1 MTILLIAHLL
11 LIATGTGM
19 SFANFQNVRFAHGQS
34 GDGAKALQGL
44 RRIMGMF
51 GDMIIAGIWVTG
63 LSLAWMKVAAGEGD
77 FNAAFYIKMALVVLL
92 TVCHAMARRTG
103 GQIART
109 GDYAGLLGKL
119 ELYIAGLWL
128 AASMAIVMAVL
139 AFGA

>member
-34 GDGAKALQGL
+34 GDGARALQGL

-63 LSLAWMKVAAGEGD
+63 LALAWMKVAAGEGD
-77 FNAAFYIKMALVVLL
+77 FNAAFYAKMAFVVVL
-92 TVCHAMARRTG
+92 TGCHGLARRTG
-103 GQIART
+103 GQIGRS
-109 GDYAGLLGKL
+109 GDFTLLSRL

-128 AASMAIVMAVL
+128 SAAVAIILAVL
-139 AFGA
+139 AFGK